1 MAHLQLP
8 KEISAEKLIKIN
20 TLMSPETFK
29 LFAQFCESY
38 LPEAS
43 SAMALIQQHPGGK
56 EVVKKLHQTEQL
68 GHDISYSAI
77 PKISWSDLK
86 DNWRG
91 AWVIIQGDKG
101 TGAIKA
107 TGGNTGTY
115 LAVASTGGEPRS
127 VKDSR
132 GGNVID
138 FLKGEIGGLRKFYV
152 GKNTT
157 AVTDKKKKRAAN
169 AAGAGPT
176 IVNNE
181 TLVKK
186 FKPLWAKAIT
196 AAIADIK
203 GHVANMIKNDAF
215 EKAKRKLNHIET
227 LQSGLESIEAG
238 SLEGTPDFV
247 GRAVQTAVLM
257 AAAHYYPETTG
268 DINRD
273 YGSRYTTTHEEG
285 PRQLL
290 KDISEG
296 DTAKL
301 GTILTFFKRALISG

>member
-1 MAHLQLP
+1 MVQF
-8 KEISAEKLIKIN
+8 KIN
-20 TLMSPETFK
+20 IDMRPETLQ

-43 SAMALIQQHPGGK
+43 SSMALIQQHKGGA
-56 EVVKKLHQTEQL
+56 EVVKTLHQTEKL
-68 GHDISYSAI
+68 AHDISYNPVA
-77 PKISWSDLK
+77 KISWSDLK
-86 DNWRG
+86 DSYRG

-107 TGGNTGTY
+107 SGGNTGSY
-115 LAVASTGGEPRS
+115 LAVASSGGEVHRIS
-127 VKDSR
+127 DSR

-138 FLKGEIGGLRKFYV
+138 FLKGKIGGLRKFYV

-157 AVTDKKKKRAAN
+157 AVSDKQKKRTADAATTG
-169 AAGAGPT
+169 AAV
-176 IVNNE
+176 VNNE

-186 FKPLWAKAIT
+186 FKPLWAKAIN

-203 GHVANMIKNDAF
+203 GHIANMIKNDAF
-215 EKAKRKLNHIET
+215 EKAKKKLNHIES
-227 LQSGLESIEAG
+227 LQNGLEQLEAG
-238 SLEGTPDFV
+238 TLSDTPDFV
-247 GRAVQTAVLM
+247 GRAVQTAVM
-257 AAAHYYPETTG
+257 MSAAHYYPEQTG
-268 DINRD
+268 DITRS
-273 YGSRYTTTHEEG
+273 YGSSYSSANAEG

>member
-1 MAHLQLP
+1 MNPQ
-8 KEISAEKLIKIN
+8 
-20 TLMSPETFK
+20 TLK

-56 EVVKKLHQTEQL
+56 EVVKKLHQTDKL
-68 GHDISYSAI
+68 GHDIAYNSI
-77 PKISWSDLK
+77 PKIAWSDLK
-86 DNWRG
+86 DSYRG

-107 TGGNTGTY
+107 SGGNTGTY

-152 GKNTT
+152 GKNNTT
-157 AVTDKKKKRAAN
+157 VTDKQKKRAAN
-169 AAGAGPT
+169 NAPAGAAV
-176 IVNNE
+176 VNNE

-215 EKAKRKLNHIET
+215 EKARKKLNHIET
-227 LQSGLESIEAG
+227 LQNGLEQLEAG
-238 SLEGTPDFV
+238 TLSDTPDFV
-247 GRAVQTAVLM
+247 GRAVQTAVMM
-257 AAAHYYPETTG
+257 AAAHYYPEQTG
-268 DINRD
+268 DITRS
-273 YGSRYTTTHEEG
+273 YGSNFSSARDEG

>member
-1 MAHLQLP
+1 
-8 KEISAEKLIKIN
+8 
-20 TLMSPETFK
+20 MSPDTLK

-56 EVVKKLHQTEQL
+56 EVIKKLHQSENL
-68 GHDISYSAI
+68 AHDIAYSPV

-86 DNWRG
+86 DSYRG

-107 TGGNTGTY
+107 SGGNTGTY

-127 VKDSR
+127 AKDSR

-157 AVTDKKKKRAAN
+157 SVSDKQKKRADMKK
-169 AAGAGPT
+169 GAVGSV
-176 IVNNE
+176 INNE

-186 FKPLWAKAIT
+186 FKPLWVKAIST
-196 AAIADIK
+196 AIADVK

-215 EKAKRKLNHIET
+215 EKAKRKLDHIET
-227 LQSGLESIEAG
+227 LQNGLESIEAG
-238 SLEGTPDFV
+238 TLDGTPEFIS
-247 GRAVQTAVLM
+247 RAVQTAVLM
-257 AAAHYYPETTG
+257 AAAHHYPETTG
-268 DINRD
+268 DITKG
-273 YGSRYTTTHEEG
+273 YGRNYSSAHSEG
-285 PRQLL
+285 PQQLL

-296 DTAKL
+296 DTSKL
-301 GTILTFFKRALISG
+301 GTILSFFKRALISG